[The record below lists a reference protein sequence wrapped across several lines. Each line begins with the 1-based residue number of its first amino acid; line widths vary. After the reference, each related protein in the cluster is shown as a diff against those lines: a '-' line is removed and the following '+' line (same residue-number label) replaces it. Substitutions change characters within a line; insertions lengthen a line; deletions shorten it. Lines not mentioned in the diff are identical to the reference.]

1 MTMQF
6 TRHEVL
12 KWMRENEQRFMHP
25 NSSELNFKAV
35 AEAALVAF
43 NQDHIDGPLT
53 DSWHWIWECPFDVR
67 PLEEG
72 PVSQ

>member
-12 KWMRENEQRFMHP
+12 NWMRENKQRFMYP
-25 NSSELNFKAV
+25 NSSELNFKAI

-43 NQDHIDGPLT
+43 KQDPIAGPLT
-53 DSWHWIWECPFDVR
+53 DNWHWIWECPFDV
-67 PLEEG
+67 
-72 PVSQ
+72 